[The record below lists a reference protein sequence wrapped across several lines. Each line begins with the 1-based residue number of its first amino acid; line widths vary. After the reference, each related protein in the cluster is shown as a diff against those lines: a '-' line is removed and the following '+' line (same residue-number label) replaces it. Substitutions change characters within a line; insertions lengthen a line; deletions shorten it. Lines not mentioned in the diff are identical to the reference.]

1 MKSGALLDDP
11 VGLALFLFCAV
22 VVRIVV
28 VVVILG
34 VVVVILGVVVV
45 ILGVVVVILRVV
57 VVGVVVVVTS
67 GTGSGLLSCT
77 VGLKSSVD
85 TLIGSGDD

>member
-22 VVRIVV
+22 
-28 VVVILG
+28 

-85 TLIGSGDD
+85 TLTGSGDD